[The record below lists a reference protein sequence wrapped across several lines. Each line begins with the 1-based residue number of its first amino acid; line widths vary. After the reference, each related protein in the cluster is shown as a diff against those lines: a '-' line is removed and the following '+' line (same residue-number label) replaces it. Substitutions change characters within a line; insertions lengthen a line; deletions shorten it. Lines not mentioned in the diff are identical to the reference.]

1 MREMIAL
8 AVKDFKIVR
17 INTLNINKDSRKA

>member
-8 AVKDFKIVR
+8 AVKDFQIVR
-17 INTLNINKDSRKA
+17 INTLNINEDSRKA